1 MQATELELDLELII
15 PNEITCKILNIV
27 ENFMQKPDILK

>member
-15 PNEITCKILNIV
+15 PNEITWKILSIV